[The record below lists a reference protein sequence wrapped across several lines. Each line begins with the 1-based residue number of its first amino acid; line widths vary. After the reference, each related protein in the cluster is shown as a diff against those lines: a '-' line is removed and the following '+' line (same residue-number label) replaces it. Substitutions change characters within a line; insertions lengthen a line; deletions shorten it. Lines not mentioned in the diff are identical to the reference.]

1 MFQAIEFLEKNS
13 KEFNLR
19 KLKRL
24 QVCGAFHSDL
34 MLPAVEPF
42 RRALQKIEISDPVI
56 NVHSNV
62 DGKKYRNAEH
72 IKKQLP
78 KQVTSLFSL

>member
-1 MFQAIEFLEKNS
+1 MS
-13 KEFNLR
+13 
-19 KLKRL
+19 
-24 QVCGAFHSDL
+24 GAFHSDL

-42 RRALQKIEISDPVI
+42 RKALQKTEILDPII

-78 KQVTSLFSL
+78 KQVRVFYLCSLFKNRVII

>member
-1 MFQAIEFLEKNS
+1 
-13 KEFNLR
+13 
-19 KLKRL
+19 
-24 QVCGAFHSDL
+24 

-42 RRALQKIEISDPVI
+42 KKALEKSEILDPII

-62 DGKKYRNAEH
+62 DGKRYRNAEH

-78 KQVTSLFSL
+78 KQVKINNNCCMTNTFLYKYLSHRNLI